1 MPPALDSQES
11 MDSVSSFAGLR
22 APAPTASTSSAG
34 SSPPPSP
41 MKKMATRGF
50 GDKPPGLR
58 KNSTVLGSFARKAS
72 VFARP
77 GARPPIGGPG
87 GPDRPKRSAS
97 VLAFSR
103 PSAAS
108 VRRNSQVVVDRDT
121 RHVPHTYRDT
131 IKHDESRKKLL
142 MFARLYS
149 PIDLVVHFN
158 KYAWTVLPRVLAY
171 KLVWVILVVYA
182 AVATLSRL
190 GLLIQWGVVGSD
202 EYDHNAIDGSSIL
215 IVRRAQ
221 LAARNSAR
229 ATRRAI
235 FGAILRRPY
244 PTHLAQVFMIV
255 FYVGYCYNRH
265 NEQYFIARDCMATIL
280 NVCALARTTL
290 KRPQD
295 AVDLWRF
302 LNLLHVAA
310 YCGLTPTYNRQNL
323 LDQFVRDFGLASS
336 HGVAKRTDEV
346 DVDHSG
352 PQMYNGK
359 PHHTALPPAAAPR
372 GRA

>member
-1 MPPALDSQES
+1 

-22 APAPTASTSSAG
+22 APAPTASSSSAG

-221 LAARNSAR
+221 LAAQLAA

-235 FGAILRRPY
+235 FGAILRRPH

-359 PHHTALPPAAAPR
+359 PRHRPATSRRPR

>member
-1 MPPALDSQES
+1 

-22 APAPTASTSSAG
+22 APAPTASSSAG

-131 IKHDESRKKLL
+131 IKHD
-142 MFARLYS
+142 
-149 PIDLVVHFN
+149 
-158 KYAWTVLPRVLAY
+158 
-171 KLVWVILVVYA
+171 
-182 AVATLSRL
+182 
-190 GLLIQWGVVGSD
+190 
-202 EYDHNAIDGSSIL
+202 
-215 IVRRAQ
+215 
-221 LAARNSAR
+221 
-229 ATRRAI
+229 
-235 FGAILRRPY
+235 
-244 PTHLAQVFMIV
+244 
-255 FYVGYCYNRH
+255 
-265 NEQYFIARDCMATIL
+265 
-280 NVCALARTTL
+280 
-290 KRPQD
+290 
-295 AVDLWRF
+295 
-302 LNLLHVAA
+302 
-310 YCGLTPTYNRQNL
+310 
-323 LDQFVRDFGLASS
+323 
-336 HGVAKRTDEV
+336 
-346 DVDHSG
+346 
-352 PQMYNGK
+352 
-359 PHHTALPPAAAPR
+359 
-372 GRA
+372 

>member
-1 MPPALDSQES
+1 

-22 APAPTASTSSAG
+22 APAPTASSSAG

-215 IVRRAQ
+215 IDAALVLLRGRQRAH
-221 LAARNSAR
+221 RVVGGCAR
-229 ATRRAI
+229 A
-235 FGAILRRPY
+235 G
-244 PTHLAQVFMIV
+244 
-255 FYVGYCYNRH
+255 GGC
-265 NEQYFIARDCMATIL
+265 AT
-280 NVCALARTTL
+280 
-290 KRPQD
+290 
-295 AVDLWRF
+295 
-302 LNLLHVAA
+302 
-310 YCGLTPTYNRQNL
+310 
-323 LDQFVRDFGLASS
+323 
-336 HGVAKRTDEV
+336 
-346 DVDHSG
+346 
-352 PQMYNGK
+352 
-359 PHHTALPPAAAPR
+359 
-372 GRA
+372 

>member
-1 MPPALDSQES
+1 MI
-11 MDSVSSFAGLR
+11 
-22 APAPTASTSSAG
+22 T
-34 SSPPPSP
+34 
-41 MKKMATRGF
+41 
-50 GDKPPGLR
+50 
-58 KNSTVLGSFARKAS
+58 
-72 VFARP
+72 
-77 GARPPIGGPG
+77 
-87 GPDRPKRSAS
+87 
-97 VLAFSR
+97 
-103 PSAAS
+103 
-108 VRRNSQVVVDRDT
+108 
-121 RHVPHTYRDT
+121 
-131 IKHDESRKKLL
+131 
-142 MFARLYS
+142 
-149 PIDLVVHFN
+149 
-158 KYAWTVLPRVLAY
+158 
-171 KLVWVILVVYA
+171 
-182 AVATLSRL
+182 
-190 GLLIQWGVVGSD
+190 
-202 EYDHNAIDGSSIL
+202 
-215 IVRRAQ
+215 
-221 LAARNSAR
+221 
-229 ATRRAI
+229 
-235 FGAILRRPY
+235 
-244 PTHLAQVFMIV
+244 FMIV

-359 PHHTALPPAAAPR
+359 PHRCPATRRRPR